1 MRAPGVPAT
10 APVSDGTT
18 GRQTLP
24 GEQPLPEAA
33 EGSVREALRAL
44 WRAVRR
50 HVARTGRASWA
61 WMAGH
66 ARDGLARTGATLR
79 TRAPEWSAAGL
90 RSWVRGR
97 AGGLGP
103 ALRPRWPRT
112 GRAGAARPGWRL
124 ALWSLGALVLG
135 AAAAG
140 LALWLTM
147 RDLPLAEVLPPLPEP
162 TMTVEL
168 ANGEVLTAQGAYR
181 APYVA
186 LDEMPP
192 HLGQAVLAIE
202 DRRFRDHRGIDL
214 RGTARAL
221 LRNLRAGGVVQ
232 GGSTITQ
239 QLVKILY
246 LTPERSLRRKL
257 QEAVLAGMLER
268 QLGKDR
274 ILELYLNAVYLG
286 SGAHGAPAAARTYF
300 DKDLGALSLPEA
312 ALLAASIQLP
322 SVVNPLSDPKAAR
335 ERAALVLRLMAD
347 QGRIDAAARDRAL
360 TDLAALAPT
369 PPPARAGS
377 YFADWVLAE
386 MATIKG
392 PSAEGL
398 SATATLNPRL
408 QARAERIVQEVM
420 AQQGAAAGATQAA
433 LVAMTA
439 DGRVRAMVG
448 GLDYQAS
455 QFNRATDARRQPGST
470 FKLFVYLAA
479 LALGA
484 EPGTRVSDAPVVM
497 GDWKPQNF
505 DRKSHGMVTLRQA
518 FAMSYNL
525 AAVRLAQTIG
535 VQKVIEMARRLG
547 IEADLQ
553 ATPSLALGTSEVT
566 LLDMT
571 EAFAGVAR
579 GRVPVQA
586 TGIETLRL
594 AESGGALRVV
604 KVAEREQTVL
614 TQTHKPML
622 DLLRA
627 VVETGTGRAA
637 AIRGRDILGK
647 TGTSQDSRD
656 AWFIGFVRG
665 SGLVVGVWVGNDDN
679 APMDRVTG
687 GGIPAE
693 IFRRTV
699 AAALEGSGA
708 APAKASQPAPARALQ
723 CNVRACSAAYR
734 SFRASDCTFQPYSG
748 RRRLCTR

>member
-1 MRAPGVPAT
+1 MPPAASAQAAGSPDHGTGTPPPDAGRTAPG
-10 APVSDGTT
+10 G
-18 GRQTLP
+18 
-24 GEQPLPEAA
+24 QPMPDAASA

-50 HVARTGRASWA
+50 DGSRNVQASWA
-61 WMAGH
+61 WVAGR
-66 ARDGLARTGATLR
+66 AGKGLARAGATVR
-79 TRAPEWSAAGL
+79 NRAPEWSAL
-90 RSWVRGR
+90 RLRWPSKGR
-97 AGGLGP
+97 AGVRGG
-103 ALRPRWPRT
+103 
-112 GRAGAARPGWRL
+112 GAAGRGWRL
-124 ALWSLGALVLG
+124 AVWSMAALAAG
-135 AAAAG
+135 AAATG

-221 LRNLRAGGVVQ
+221 LRNVRAGGVVQ

-246 LTPERSLRRKL
+246 LTPERSLRRKV
-257 QEAVLAGMLER
+257 QEAVLAAMLER

-286 SGAHGAPAAARTYF
+286 SGAHGVPAAARTYF
-300 DKDLGALSLPEA
+300 DKDVGALSLPEA
-312 ALLAASIQLP
+312 ALLAASVQLP
-322 SVVNPLSDPKAAR
+322 SVVNPLSDPAAAR
-335 ERAALVLRLMAD
+335 SRGALVLGLMAD
-347 QGRIDAAARDRAL
+347 QGRIDTATRDRAL
-360 TDLAALAPT
+360 AELATLAPK
-369 PPPARAGS
+369 PPPTRAGS

-386 MATIKG
+386 MNTIKG
-392 PSAEGL
+392 PSSEGL
-398 SATATLNPRL
+398 SATATLNPGL

-420 AQQGAAAGATQAA
+420 ATQGAAAGATQAA
-433 LVAMTA
+433 LVVMTA

-448 GLDYQAS
+448 GLDYKAS

-484 EPGTRVSDAPVVM
+484 NPETRVSDAPVVM
-497 GDWKPQNF
+497 GNWNPQNF
-505 DRKSHGMVTLRQA
+505 DRKSHGTVTLRQA

-535 VQKVIEMARRLG
+535 VQRVIEMARRLG

-594 AESGGALRVV
+594 AETGGALRVV
-604 KVAEREQTVL
+604 KVAEREQTNL
-614 TQTHKPML
+614 TQTQKPML

-627 VVETGTGRAA
+627 VVETGTGRGA

-665 SGLVVGVWVGNDDN
+665 TGLVVGVWVGNDDN
-679 APMDRVTG
+679 TPMDRVTG
-687 GGIPAE
+687 GGLPAE

-699 AAALEGSGA
+699 VAALQGAA
-708 APAKASQPAPARALQ
+708 APAAANPPAPAGAAKARQ

-734 SFRASDCTFQPYSG
+734 SFRAADCTFQPYSG